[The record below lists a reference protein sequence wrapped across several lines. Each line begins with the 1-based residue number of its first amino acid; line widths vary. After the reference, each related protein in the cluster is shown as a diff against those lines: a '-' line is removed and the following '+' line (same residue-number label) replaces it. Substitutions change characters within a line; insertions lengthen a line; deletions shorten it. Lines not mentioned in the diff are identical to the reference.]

1 MKTNTLYGGAGSG
14 VKDTLTGNAGADI
27 FVCSLLDAVTDA
39 TFADVITDF
48 VNGTDLIG
56 LEDRTYS
63 DLTISDSGSDTKIID
78 TNSSKILFVL
88 QSFDHTLIDIADFVV
103 TDFV

>member
-1 MKTNTLYGGAGSG
+1 MN
-14 VKDTLTGNAGADI
+14 KDKQKRIRNQKRPWA
-27 FVCSLLDAVTDA
+27 FH
-39 TFADVITDF
+39 VITDF

-63 DLTISDSGSDTKIID
+63 DLTILDSGLDTRIID